1 MALAPLTPTTISP
14 CSCACILEDHR
25 NPTSRHAFPLSGDA
39 SRVRIGASL
48 LGFRSR
54 RKGFVVSVE
63 ARGRSRSSVKE
74 FQTASVDNGGQI
86 RSGVEV
92 PVTCYQII
100 GVSDKAEKDE
110 IVKSVMDLKGAEVE
124 EGYTMD
130 VVLSRQDLLMDVR
143 DKLLFEQEYAGNPR
157 EKVPP
162 KASLRMPWSWLPGA
176 LCLLQEVGAEKSVL
190 EFGRAALQHPEV
202 KPYVHDIL
210 LSMALAECTV
220 AKIAFEDN
228 KVSQGFEALAR
239 AQFLLKSKISLG
251 KLPLLSQIEET
262 LEELAPACTLELLG
276 MPHAPENAERR
287 RGAIAALHELLR
299 QGLDVEASSQ
309 VQDWPCFLIQ
319 ALNKLMASEIVD
331 LVPWENLADTRRN
344 KKSLESHNQ
353 RVVIDFACFR
363 IAMAAHIALGFSS
376 KQTDLVRSRSCLYYL
391 VQSSCTECLKLEDA
405 FCSFLLGQGSEA
417 AVADILRQIEI
428 NSGHASLDGRLGPYH
443 LGPAE
448 IEQEIWLKDAV
459 LGLFPDTRNCSPK
472 LAYFFVGEKRIL
484 RGTRHTKETSR
495 SPTLN
500 HRPSAVL
507 PPECASSDERV
518 PHLSSPRHFG
528 TAVKQLAP
536 SSLQSPLTAVKAS
549 NVSSGA
555 ASSKLNPLTNAFSRL
570 LSLLPRGLIRNMS
583 GSVLIA
589 CARLSAPRLGVSVHS
604 CIAKTG
610 LEFDRNLV
618 TWNAMV
624 DGYAKCGDMVA
635 ARETFELMPERDV
648 VSWSSLIDGY
658 VKDGN
663 YREALG
669 VFMRMRVIGAKANE
683 VTMVSVLCACAHL
696 APVLMEGCI
705 MLVWQTQ
712 VLPLSVLY
720 PTNFV
725 LCLSMKLSVLI
736 LAKMQQL
743 QILKKGNCHIWIF
756 YLILLCV
763 VRRDM
768 LTCMYNESHGIITIL
783 SEVAFLS
790 PEIEIHFNDYLIN
803 YFVQKII
810 KKKLRGTM
818 CIYRWHVKRLAEY
831 HPKKKKK
838 KKKAIS

>member
-1 MALAPLTPTTISP
+1 MALAPLTPSTISP

-176 LCLLQEVGAEKSVL
+176 LCLLQEVGAEKLVL

-210 LSMALAECTV
+210 LSMALAEV
-220 AKIAFEDN
+220 RQAIM
-228 KVSQGFEALAR
+228 V
-239 AQFLLKSKISLG
+239 LLILNILTFFIYFIHLCKHSSHKISLG

-376 KQTDLVRSRSCLYYL
+376 KQTDLVRSRSCLYSL

-417 AVADILRQIEI
+417 AVADILRRIEI

-472 LAYFFVGEKRIL
+472 LANFFIGEKRIL
-484 RGTRHTKETSR
+484 RATRHTKETSR

-518 PHLSSPRHFG
+518 LHLSSPRHFG

-555 ASSKLNPLTNAFSRL
+555 ASSVQLKRNFGINQKKAWESVLAPGAMVARITLVTVVGCFVFISFKLFTWKFRKQTQTSTLLGVESPLL
-570 LSLLPRGLIRNMS
+570 LKQSGPASIGGSNIVKNLVRILTMSKKLKHSPEEGTTHSLLPIDDLLLFTKALDKRQMPMEEAES
-583 GSVLIA
+583 
-589 CARLSAPRLGVSVHS
+589 
-604 CIAKTG
+604 
-610 LEFDRNLV
+610 LV
-618 TWNAMV
+618 RQWQTIKA
-624 DGYAKCGDMVA
+624 
-635 ARETFELMPERDV
+635 
-648 VSWSSLIDGY
+648 
-658 VKDGN
+658 
-663 YREALG
+663 EALG
-669 VFMRMRVIGAKANE
+669 PDHE
-683 VTMVSVLCACAHL
+683 VQSLSEVLVD
-696 APVLMEGCI
+696 P
-705 MLVWQTQ
+705 MLTQWQTLADSAKDKLCYWRF
-712 VLPLSVLY
+712 VLLQLSVLRAEIVEDGLGGEMAEIEAFLEEAAELVDESLPKNPNY
-720 PTNFV
+720 YSTY
-725 LCLSMKLSVLI
+725 KI
-736 LAKMQQL
+736 RY
-743 QILKKGNCHIWIF
+743 ILKR
-756 YLILLCV
+756 
-763 VRRDM
+763 RRDGSWRF
-768 LTCMYNESHGIITIL
+768 CGWN
-783 SEVAFLS
+783 
-790 PEIEIHFNDYLIN
+790 
-803 YFVQKII
+803 VQ
-810 KKKLRGTM
+810 T
-818 CIYRWHVKRLAEY
+818 
-831 HPKKKKK
+831 PK
-838 KKKAIS
+838 